1 MFKRTFTNLIE
12 PLINNRFNQL
22 NERIEDLKGLQIR
35 SIENLQ
41 NKITN
46 LGMVDWEIPS
56 AYDIASEISI
66 DADDIAGQISARD
79 IASNIEIDVSD
90 ISVDSQDIASYIEI
104 DPYDIARNISAR
116 DIASNI
122 QIDAGDIA
130 ITIASDIKDGLSDLV
145 GTTVVNELKVTFD
158 ILLSRLSAIETQL
171 AGLSKPK
178 ATKKP
183 VAKKP
188 VAKKPAGKTTATKKP
203 VTKKAVTTK
212 KATAKK

>member
-46 LGMVDWEIPS
+46 LNLVDWEIPS

-66 DADDIAGQISARD
+66 DAYD
-79 IASNIEIDVSD
+79 IASEIS
-90 ISVDSQDIASYIEI
+90 INPNE
-104 DPYDIARNISAR
+104 IARNIE
-116 DIASNI
+116 
-122 QIDAGDIA
+122 IDAGDIA
-130 ITIASDIKDGLSDLV
+130 ITIASDIKDGLSDIV

-188 VAKKPAGKTTATKKP
+188 AGKTTAIKKP
-203 VTKKAVTTK
+203 VTKKSVTTK